1 MRTIIAA
8 LIGSFGLFSLFAL
21 SGAAAQSQAPVFRA
35 TAEGVRI
42 DVSVRNRNRPVTGLT
57 AADFELLDNGVPQ
70 EVVGVVYEKTPIDVT
85 VGLDVSYSV
94 DGVLLE
100 QLRESVRDL
109 RADLRSEDRLKL
121 VSFNMRVL
129 RQIDFSS
136 DRRAVESR
144 LAALTAFG
152 STSLLDAIAVTLV
165 ASTEPERR
173 HLVMVFTDGSDTN
186 SITPSSTLLD
196 VAQRT
201 TAALGFVLGGGSYRQ
216 RPAPTPTM
224 VKLAAETGGQVVPV
238 AFGESLSTTFK
249 RLLDEFRSS
258 YVLLY
263 RPAGVERGGF
273 HPVQVRVRRPGNHD
287 VRARRGY
294 VGGSPTP

>member
-1 MRTIIAA
+1 MKPTIAA
-8 LIGSFGLFSLFAL
+8 AVGLIWCAGLAS
-21 SGAAAQSQAPVFRA
+21 QSQPARAPVFRA

-57 AADFELLDNGVPQ
+57 AADFELLDSGVPQ
-70 EVVGVVYEKTPIDVT
+70 EVVGVVYEQTPIDVT

-109 RADLRSEDRLKL
+109 RADLRSQDRLKL

-129 RQIDFSS
+129 RQIDFGN

-144 LAALTAFG
+144 MAALAASG
-152 STSLLDAIAVTLV
+152 STSLFDAIAVTLV
-165 ASTEPERR
+165 ASTAPERR
-173 HLVMVFTDGSDTN
+173 HLVMMFTDGHDTN

-196 VAQRT
+196 VARQT
-201 TAALGFVLGGGSYRQ
+201 NAALGFVFGGGSYRL
-216 RPAPTPTM
+216 RPEPPTM
-224 VKLAAETGGQVVPV
+224 LVKLAAETGGQVVTV
-238 AFGESLSTTFK
+238 ALRESLSSTFK

-263 RPAGVERGGF
+263 RPSGVERGGF
-273 HPVQVRVRRPGNHD
+273 HPVQVRVKRPGNHE

-294 VGGSPTP
+294 AGGPPAP